1 MKRPVGARRVGGGLL
16 LALHRLDV
24 PAEARARGL
33 EGPIVFL
40 HPGPHL
46 LRIGLEGIGLN
57 LQVGHPHLLQDLHRQ
72 VLGDVAPQDVLRG
85 PRVREVV
92 VPSHLLDEVLI
103 LEAADEP
110 PRGIGR
116 QEVAVSQKGPAVAD
130 VARERAADAQVLRVG
145 ERVRGRA
152 GAAQR
157 QRKGSSAPFRITS
170 G

>member
-116 QEVAVSQKGPAVAD
+116 QEVAVSQKGPA
-130 VARERAADAQVLRVG
+130 AADAQVLRVG